1 MKIWRKQKHFDQKR
15 GHENKLLEPREQVS
29 MLKKWTKFANYD
41 HSDTLEI
48 HGRTGGHRLRT
59 FILICLLVYT
69 DRTDIGGTVTAAQ
82 VSTI

>member
-1 MKIWRKQKHFDQKR
+1 MKKFASEINRKLP
-15 GHENKLLEPREQVS
+15 NNS
-29 MLKKWTKFANYD
+29 WTKFANYD